1 MSRLLAFLLLIG
13 SLLLIACAAM
23 HPVLPLTG
31 EGDLALITATPHW
44 YLMHLALLYATG
56 LIIVGIWARWLSAG
70 SAERLGL
77 GVACVILGIGQAFN
91 GANIA
96 FMAGAGTR
104 FAAMQAGGM
113 DVRAVY
119 QATHGFAVMCGRMA
133 GFLVAIAAGL
143 AAMATAVSA
152 TEPRW
157 LVGLA
162 WLACAAGLMGSL
174 FAAPGHPLM
183 LTSVG
188 LMAAWQVVTAVRVL
202 RGERS

>member
-1 MSRLLAFLLLIG
+1 MPRLLAFLLLIG

-23 HPVLPLTG
+23 HPVLPLTA
-31 EGDLALITATPHW
+31 EADLALIVATPHW
-44 YLMHLALLYATG
+44 YLMHLALLHATG
-56 LIIVGIWARWLSAG
+56 LIIVGIWARWLRADP
-70 SAERLGL
+70 AERLSL
-77 GVACVILGIGQAFN
+77 GVAFVILGIGQAFN

-104 FAAMQAGGM
+104 FAAMQAGGV

-143 AAMATAVSA
+143 TAMATAANA

-162 WLACAAGLMGSL
+162 WLACAAGLIGSL
-174 FAAPGHPLM
+174 FASPGHPLM

-188 LMAAWQVVTAVRVL
+188 LMAVWQVVTALRLL
-202 RGERS
+202 RGRPG